1 MMESRREDAVSPVIG
16 IMLMLVVTIIIAAV
30 ITGFATDMTADT
42 EGTPMAVFDVAY
54 VNMALD
60 EIVIDGTAY
69 PSAGYGDAVGNVGF
83 RHKGGD
89 AIPLES
95 IEITIEQIG
104 GGNDG
109 MIISYRASTEET
121 FRDLANPATYIEFS
135 GSAHAEKNTLC
146 MVVLGQ
152 EEKKTDAVITTGDII
167 HFVPYNFGGGNSM
180 DAISTITPGTTV
192 KWTISHV
199 KSKGVIAQGEFIA
212 ENM

>member
-69 PSAGYGDAVGNVGF
+69 PSAGYDAVGNVGF

-89 AIPLES
+89 AIPLGS

-121 FRDLANPATYIEFS
+121 FRDLANPATYIASS

-167 HFVPYNFGGGNSM
+167 HFVPYNFGGGNGM